1 MRLKLDPPLPLGDTR
16 IVGFYIITLL
26 KLSSSTKNEQILNES
41 PGTSKGLQQQFIGPH
56 LPSIKVRLFTEATVR
71 LGRKMSIFYNSITRV
86 TGAKVEHQDESSP
99 DM

>member
-16 IVGFYIITLL
+16 TVGFYIITLL

-41 PGTSKGLQQQFIGPH
+41 PGTSKGLQKQFIGPH

-71 LGRKMSIFYNSITRV
+71 LGQKCQSFT
-86 TGAKVEHQDESSP
+86 TALHESQVQK
-99 DM
+99 